1 MLSAIL
7 SYVNHVI
14 KTVDGIV
21 WGPVMLVLL
30 IGTGIFLTVRTG
42 CFQFRRFGY
51 MLKNTIFGLFSK
63 NQHEK
68 DSSGVS
74 PFQAVATAM
83 AGTIG
88 TGSIAGLA
96 TAIVS
101 GGPGAIFWMWIS
113 ALLGMVTK
121 YSEIVLSL
129 KYREKNEKGEWVGGP
144 MYYIKNGLGIKWL
157 AALFAVFAMIAC
169 LGTGNATQSNSIAV
183 ALDSTLGVAP
193 WITGL
198 VLVVIAAAVILGGM
212 RRISSVNEKLVPFMA
227 VFFVVCAVLALIL
240 NIQAVA
246 TAMAGTIGTGSIAG
260 LATAIVSGG
269 PGAIFWMWISALLG
283 MVTKYS
289 EIVLSLK
296 YREKNEKGEWVGGP
310 MYYIKNGLG
319 IKWLAALFAVF
330 AMIACLGTGNA
341 TQSNSIAVALD
352 STLGVAPWITGLV
365 LVVIAAAVILG
376 GMRRI
381 SSVNEKLVPFMAVF
395 FVVCAVLAL
404 ILNIRAVPAA
414 FALIF
419 KEAFNFKAAFGGAAG
434 YGIMVA
440 MQFGFSRGVFSN
452 EAGLGSAP
460 MAHAASSTKDPVK
473 QGLWG
478 MFEVFFTTIIICTLS
493 GLIILTSGLWNGEG
507 LEGAA
512 LSIASFDKILP
523 GVGKYGITLA
533 TVMFALSTLLG
544 WAYYGEVSIGYLT
557 NKSKT
562 AILIYRIV
570 YVAVAFIG
578 TVSSLDTIWTF
589 SSAMNGL
596 MAIPNLI
603 GLIGLSKVIVS
614 VTKEHEMNHKKIK

>member
-1 MLSAIL
+1 MEAI
-7 SYVNHVI
+7 NQII

-21 WGPVMLVLL
+21 WGPIMLCLI
-30 IGTGIFLTVRTG
+30 IGTGIFLSARTG
-42 CFQFRRFGY
+42 FLQFRKFGY
-51 MLKNTIFGLFSK
+51 MLKNTIFGVFSK

-101 GGPGAIFWMWIS
+101 GGPGALFWMWVS

-129 KYREKNEKGEWVGGP
+129 KFREKNDRGEWVGGP

-183 ALDSTLGVAP
+183 ALDNTLHIAP
-193 WITGL
+193 WITGV
-198 VLVVIAAAVILGGM
+198 VLTVIAAAVILGGM
-212 RRISSVNEKLVPFMA
+212 RRISSINEKLVPFMA
-227 VFFVVCAVLALIL
+227 VFFVLCSVIALI
-240 NIQAVA
+240 V
-246 TAMAGTIGTGSIAG
+246 
-260 LATAIVSGG
+260 
-269 PGAIFWMWISALLG
+269 
-283 MVTKYS
+283 
-289 EIVLSLK
+289 
-296 YREKNEKGEWVGGP
+296 
-310 MYYIKNGLG
+310 
-319 IKWLAALFAVF
+319 
-330 AMIACLGTGNA
+330 
-341 TQSNSIAVALD
+341 
-352 STLGVAPWITGLV
+352 
-365 LVVIAAAVILG
+365 
-376 GMRRI
+376 
-381 SSVNEKLVPFMAVF
+381 
-395 FVVCAVLAL
+395 
-404 ILNIRAVPAA
+404 NIRAVPAA

-419 KEAFNFKAAFGGAAG
+419 KEAFNFKAAAGGAAG

-460 MAHAASSTKDPVK
+460 IAHAASSSKDPVK

-493 GLIILTSGLWNGEG
+493 GLVILTTGLWSGTS
-507 LEGAA
+507 LDGAA

-523 GVGKYGITLA
+523 GVGNIGITLA
-533 TVMFALSTLLG
+533 TVLFALSTILG

-562 AILIYRIV
+562 AVLVYRIV
-570 YVAVAFIG
+570 YVAVVFIG
-578 TVSSLDTIWTF
+578 TVSNLKTIWTF

-603 GLIGLSKVIVS
+603 GLIGLSKVVAS
-614 VTKEHEMNHKKIK
+614 ATKQNLGE